1 MLTTS
6 MRVRVFAALFVLSVI
21 STSCTQP
28 EPSSPNTSPTTSSVP
43 TADDIL
49 QYSNRWIQNPTIDLM
64 SPEGTFI
71 RAAVESLDRVGY
83 GRGRGIKAI
92 ADAGYP
98 GFAHAF
104 NNVRDPDTFG
114 APGGKDRDQVGT
126 MYWEVV
132 ATHRNG
138 DVITAGV
145 CAYGS
150 MVAAKEYGG
159 GYRSSGR
166 QLPAGSARWITF
178 GPDQALPGI
187 KQVSPPANQRGP
199 RRAPVDNVFGTWVLT
214 GYEVL
219 GANVDLPQCGSTLAP
234 GTPQDAPNGYFV
246 QPEPL
251 PTLPPEP
258 GWPES

>member
-6 MRVRVFAALFVLSVI
+6 TIGRAFSGLLALTVI
-21 STSCTQP
+21 TTGCTQP
-28 EPSSPNTSPTTSSVP
+28 EPSAPNTSSTTSSVP

-49 QYSNRWIQNPTIDLM
+49 QYSNRWIQNPNIDLM
-64 SPEGTFI
+64 SPEGTFV

-83 GRGRGIKAI
+83 GRGSGIKAI
-92 ADAGYP
+92 EDAGYP
-98 GFAHAF
+98 GFSHAF
-104 NNVRDPDTFG
+104 NNVKDPDIFG
-114 APGGKDRDQVGT
+114 LPGGKDRDQVGT

-138 DVITAGV
+138 DLVTAGV

-178 GPDQALPGI
+178 GPDQALPGTQ
-187 KQVSPPANQRGP
+187 QVAPPSNQRGP
-199 RRAPVDNVFGTWVLT
+199 RRTPKVNVFGTWVIT
-214 GYEVL
+214 DYKVL
-219 GANVDLPQCGSTLAP
+219 GADTDLPQCSSTLAP
-234 GTPQDAPNGYFV
+234 GTPPGAPNDYFV

-251 PTLPPEP
+251 PTLPPDP